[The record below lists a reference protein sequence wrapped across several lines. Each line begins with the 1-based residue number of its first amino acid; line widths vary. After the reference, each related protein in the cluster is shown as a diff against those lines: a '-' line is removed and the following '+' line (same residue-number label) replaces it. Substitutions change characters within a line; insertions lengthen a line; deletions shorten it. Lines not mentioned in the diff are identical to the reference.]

1 MTLTDLVLCTG
12 TRINVFWP
20 NVGKNGAWFM
30 ATVRNMTERGTYCVY
45 DDGNR
50 HYHDLYEE
58 KYVVLTGAEAKQDK
72 PTQPKKQKTHTFDKD
87 AIEREMQ
94 CAICLDFMSEPMT
107 LKECSHS
114 YCKTCLVTHLAVSKI
129 CPLCPWVHVNSKRDA
144 WHNIPL
150 EKMINIYKC
159 NPDTKSDAAT
169 IVSDKPDT
177 PTKTKRNFRCSVCK
191 GLKLAPAQKCSF
203 PCTEG
208 AI

>member
-1 MTLTDLVLCTG
+1 MLCTG

-20 NVGKNGAWFM
+20 NVGKSGAWFM
-30 ATVRNMTERGTYCVY
+30 ATVRNTTERGTYCVY
-45 DDGNR
+45 DDGDK

-58 KYVVLTGAEAKQDK
+58 KYVVLTMAEAKHKQNK
-72 PTQPKKQKTHTFDKD
+72 LTKKQKMTHTFDKD
-87 AIEREMQ
+87 ALEREMQ

-114 YCKTCLVTHLAVSKI
+114 YCKTCLVTHLAVSKK

-150 EKMINIYKC
+150 KKTINIYKC
-159 NPDTKSDAAT
+159 NDDDSGISAETS
-169 IVSDKPDT
+169 VSEKPDT
-177 PTKTKRNFRCSVCK
+177 PTKTKRNFRCSICK
-191 GLKLAPAQKCSF
+191 GFKVASAQKCSF

-208 AI
+208 SYSSI